1 MSTTP
6 AIRDPQD
13 LPALYQGANEQSL
26 DAQRSF
32 LMWSKLRLC
41 SIVVA
46 ALGGAIGLTAGDFHV
61 GGAIAFVAFAVVIAA
76 ELVLAIGRP
85 DRIWYQ
91 GRTAAESAKTLS
103 WRYMVRGEPFET
115 DARDADEKLLAE
127 LDNVLHD
134 LNNLPVQAR
143 PGDVQISEKMRQ
155 IRALAFKER
164 RMVYLHERIQDQQ
177 GWYAGKAARNHT
189 QANRWIVATIVLE
202 FFGLIGG
209 AVKAAGLIDVDLL
222 GIFATAAA
230 AAAAWLQAKQYQN
243 LATAYGVTSQELAS
257 LASRVETLADEAM
270 WAQFVDA
277 AEEAIS
283 REHTLWRASLGIP
296 VRPRRP

>member
-1 MSTTP
+1 
-6 AIRDPQD
+6 
-13 LPALYQGANEQSL
+13 
-26 DAQRSF
+26 
-32 LMWSKLRLC
+32 
-41 SIVVA
+41 
-46 ALGGAIGLTAGDFHV
+46 
-61 GGAIAFVAFAVVIAA
+61 
-76 ELVLAIGRP
+76 
-85 DRIWYQ
+85 
-91 GRTAAESAKTLS
+91 
-103 WRYMVRGEPFET
+103 MVRGEPFET

-143 PGDVQISEKMRQ
+143 SGDVQISEKMRQ
-155 IRALAFKER
+155 IRALAFEER

-177 GWYAGKAARNHT
+177 GWYAGKAARNQT

-209 AVKAAGLIDVDLL
+209 AVKAAGWIEVDLL
-222 GIFATAAA
+222 GIFATAAT
-230 AAAAWLQAKQYQN
+230 AAAAWLQAKQHQN